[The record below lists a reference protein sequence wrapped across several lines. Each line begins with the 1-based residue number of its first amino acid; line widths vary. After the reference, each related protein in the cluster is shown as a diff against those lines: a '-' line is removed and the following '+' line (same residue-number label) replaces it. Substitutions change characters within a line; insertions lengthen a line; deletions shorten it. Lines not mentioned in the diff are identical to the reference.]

1 MEDRNQLDRIFSYID
16 EQKNMG
22 KTVAEEDIE
31 EKNHK
36 AQELWKEKVWR
47 GYAELKKAG
56 FKGGDSLFLIAA
68 YFAGK
73 PDKTI
78 TPLLRRL
85 QMVMKE
91 REDLISGGMLAASY
105 YGMEELSMRIPVLEE
120 GVRNL
125 YAEQKDMEALTGS
138 IMIADGGPAE
148 VAKAIQWYMFFVK
161 NGFDVKKRQMARV
174 IGLLAVISSS
184 PVMVGRELMNRANE
198 SIGRYENEQKD
209 KNYMQDTFCEQ
220 VCTYIKQLQRKEQEK
235 ARKLGKTSYRMLTGE
250 KNVTVVDY
258 ITRGR
263 SELEWKQYACR
274 YGTGSRINSFS
285 NTIWEYSAK
294 RKREYTM
301 KKNYKMTI
309 CYDGSRYYGWEHQPD
324 RDTIQGK
331 LENVLTRMCG
341 EFIDVLGAGRTV
353 PGYMPE
359 GWLQM
364 QFLMLQIKKEAG
376 ERGLLMRFGII

>member
-105 YGMEELSMRIPVLEE
+105 YGLE
-120 GVRNL
+120 
-125 YAEQKDMEALTGS
+125 
-138 IMIADGGPAE
+138 
-148 VAKAIQWYMFFVK
+148 
-161 NGFDVKKRQMARV
+161 
-174 IGLLAVISSS
+174 
-184 PVMVGRELMNRANE
+184 
-198 SIGRYENEQKD
+198 
-209 KNYMQDTFCEQ
+209 
-220 VCTYIKQLQRKEQEK
+220 
-235 ARKLGKTSYRMLTGE
+235 
-250 KNVTVVDY
+250 
-258 ITRGR
+258 
-263 SELEWKQYACR
+263 
-274 YGTGSRINSFS
+274 
-285 NTIWEYSAK
+285 
-294 RKREYTM
+294 
-301 KKNYKMTI
+301 
-309 CYDGSRYYGWEHQPD
+309 
-324 RDTIQGK
+324 
-331 LENVLTRMCG
+331 
-341 EFIDVLGAGRTV
+341 
-353 PGYMPE
+353 
-359 GWLQM
+359 
-364 QFLMLQIKKEAG
+364 
-376 ERGLLMRFGII
+376 

>member
-31 EKNHK
+31 EKNYK

-47 GYAELKKAG
+47 GYAELKEAG

-125 YAEQKDMEALTGS
+125 YADPKDIEALTGS
-138 IMIADGGPAE
+138 IMIADG
-148 VAKAIQWYMFFVK
+148 
-161 NGFDVKKRQMARV
+161 
-174 IGLLAVISSS
+174 
-184 PVMVGRELMNRANE
+184 RACR
-198 SIGRYENEQKD
+198 SCQGD
-209 KNYMQDTFCEQ
+209 
-220 VCTYIKQLQRKEQEK
+220 
-235 ARKLGKTSYRMLTGE
+235 
-250 KNVTVVDY
+250 TVVY
-258 ITRGR
+258 VFRQ
-263 SELEWKQYACR
+263 EW
-274 YGTGSRINSFS
+274 I
-285 NTIWEYSAK
+285 
-294 RKREYTM
+294 
-301 KKNYKMTI
+301 
-309 CYDGSRYYGWEHQPD
+309 
-324 RDTIQGK
+324 
-331 LENVLTRMCG
+331 
-341 EFIDVLGAGRTV
+341 
-353 PGYMPE
+353 
-359 GWLQM
+359 
-364 QFLMLQIKKEAG
+364 
-376 ERGLLMRFGII
+376 

>member
-31 EKNHK
+31 EKNYK

-120 GVRNL
+120 GV
-125 YAEQKDMEALTGS
+125 E
-138 IMIADGGPAE
+138 
-148 VAKAIQWYMFFVK
+148 FVYRP
-161 NGFDVKKRQMARV
+161 KRYR
-174 IGLLAVISSS
+174 SSYWKYNDCRWRTCRS
-184 PVMVGRELMNRANE
+184 CQG
-198 SIGRYENEQKD
+198 D
-209 KNYMQDTFCEQ
+209 
-220 VCTYIKQLQRKEQEK
+220 
-235 ARKLGKTSYRMLTGE
+235 
-250 KNVTVVDY
+250 TVVY
-258 ITRGR
+258 VFRQ
-263 SELEWKQYACR
+263 EW
-274 YGTGSRINSFS
+274 I
-285 NTIWEYSAK
+285 
-294 RKREYTM
+294 
-301 KKNYKMTI
+301 
-309 CYDGSRYYGWEHQPD
+309 
-324 RDTIQGK
+324 
-331 LENVLTRMCG
+331 
-341 EFIDVLGAGRTV
+341 
-353 PGYMPE
+353 
-359 GWLQM
+359 
-364 QFLMLQIKKEAG
+364 
-376 ERGLLMRFGII
+376 

>member
-1 MEDRNQLDRIFSYID
+1 MPSHTALENLMVLDLTRVLAGPFCTMMLADMGAHVIKIEIPRGGDYTRAYPPFRINRNGEKESIYFANINRNKSGITLDLKS
-16 EQKNMG
+16 EEGKNLFCELV
-22 KTVAEEDIE
+22 KKADIVVE
-31 EKNHK
+31 NYRPGVMDK
-36 AQELWKEKVWR
+36 LGL
-47 GYAELKKAG
+47 GYDELKKAG

-85 QMVMKE
+85 QIVMKD

-125 YAEQKDMEALTGS
+125 YTDQEDIEALTGS

-184 PVMVGRELMNRANE
+184 PVMVGRQLMNRTNE
-198 SIGRYENEQKD
+198 SIGRYEKEQKD

-220 VCTYIKQLQRKEQEK
+220 VCTYIRQLQRKEQEK
-235 ARKLGKTSYRMLTGE
+235 ARRLEKTSYRMLTGE
-250 KNVTVVDY
+250 KNVTVADY
-258 ITRGR
+258 TQEEEV
-263 SELEWKQYACR
+263 SLN
-274 YGTGSRINSFS
+274 GSNMLVGM
-285 NTIWEYSAK
+285 EQEVGLVLSAIH
-294 RKREYTM
+294 M
-301 KKNYKMTI
+301 
-309 CYDGSRYYGWEHQPD
+309 
-324 RDTIQGK
+324 
-331 LENVLTRMCG
+331 
-341 EFIDVLGAGRTV
+341 
-353 PGYMPE
+353 
-359 GWLQM
+359 
-364 QFLMLQIKKEAG
+364 
-376 ERGLLMRFGII
+376 GL

>member
-1 MEDRNQLDRIFSYID
+1 MEDRNQSDRIFSYID

-56 FKGGDSLFLIAA
+56 FKGGDSLFL
-68 YFAGK
+68 
-73 PDKTI
+73 
-78 TPLLRRL
+78 RRL

-125 YAEQKDMEALTGS
+125 YTDQKDMEALTGS

-148 VAKAIQWYMFFVK
+148 VAKAIQWYMFFAK

-184 PVMVGRELMNRANE
+184 PVMVGRELMNRTNE

-258 ITRGR
+258 TQEEEV
-263 SELEWKQYACR
+263 SLS
-274 YGTGSRINSFS
+274 GSNMLVGMEQEVGLIL
-285 NTIWEYSAK
+285 SAIH
-294 RKREYTM
+294 M
-301 KKNYKMTI
+301 
-309 CYDGSRYYGWEHQPD
+309 G
-324 RDTIQGK
+324 
-331 LENVLTRMCG
+331 V
-341 EFIDVLGAGRTV
+341 
-353 PGYMPE
+353 
-359 GWLQM
+359 
-364 QFLMLQIKKEAG
+364 
-376 ERGLLMRFGII
+376 